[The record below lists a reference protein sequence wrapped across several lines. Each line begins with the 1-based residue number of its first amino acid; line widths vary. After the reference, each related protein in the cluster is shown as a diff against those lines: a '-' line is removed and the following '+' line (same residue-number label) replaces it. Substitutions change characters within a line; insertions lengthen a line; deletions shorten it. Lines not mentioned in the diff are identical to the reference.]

1 MFGLKKD
8 SPHIIV
14 VGCGSLGAYIAGKL
28 EEEENSVTVIDKD
41 KNTFHKLPTHFGG
54 FILNGDVNDASV
66 LLEARIENADAI
78 IAVTGNDVLNM
89 FVSKIAKDIYQVK
102 HFFASL
108 YDQTRK
114 DAYQELGIK
123 TIWTSDLW
131 LDVFKE
137 EVAL

>member
-8 SPHIIV
+8 SPYIIV
-14 VGCGSLGAYIAGKL
+14 VGCGFLGAYIAGKL
-28 EEEENSVTVIDKD
+28 SEEENSVTIIDKNKTNFD
-41 KNTFHKLPTHFGG
+41 KLPTYFGG
-54 FILNGDVNDASV
+54 VTLNRDVNDASV

-89 FVSKIAKDIYQVK
+89 FVSKVAKDVYHVK
-102 HFFASL
+102 HVFASL
-108 YDQTRK
+108 YDQNRK

-137 EVAL
+137 EVTL

>member
-28 EEEENSVTVIDKD
+28 SEEENSVTVIDKN
-41 KNTFHKLPTHFGG
+41 KNTFEKLPAYFGG
-54 FILNGDVNDASV
+54 FVLDRDANDASV

-78 IAVTGNDVLNM
+78 IAVTGDDVLNM
-89 FVSKIAKDIYQVK
+89 FVSKVAKDIYHVK
-102 HFFASL
+102 NVFASL
-108 YDQTRK
+108 YDHNRK

-137 EVAL
+137 EVTL